1 MTEQSILEILQREI
15 RLSTKDSGE
24 SCGQCGQLVDYV
36 WRVREGDLERCAKLI
51 SDLAK
56 PG

>member
-24 SCGQCGQLVDYV
+24 HCRQCGELVDYV
-36 WRVREGDLERCAKLI
+36 WRVREGDLERCAELI
-51 SDLAK
+51 ADLVK